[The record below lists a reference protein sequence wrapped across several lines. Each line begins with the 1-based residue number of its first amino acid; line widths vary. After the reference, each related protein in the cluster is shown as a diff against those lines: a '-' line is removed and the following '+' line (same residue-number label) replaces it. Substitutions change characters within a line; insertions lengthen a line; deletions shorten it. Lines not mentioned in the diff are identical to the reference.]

1 MNMKKQDSVGI
12 GCLLINGWKNNQPTT
27 PYEPFE

>member
-1 MNMKKQDSVGI
+1 MQKQDSVGI

>member
-1 MNMKKQDSVGI
+1 MKKQDSVGI
-12 GCLLINGWKNNQPTT
+12 GCLLINGWKNNQPPT